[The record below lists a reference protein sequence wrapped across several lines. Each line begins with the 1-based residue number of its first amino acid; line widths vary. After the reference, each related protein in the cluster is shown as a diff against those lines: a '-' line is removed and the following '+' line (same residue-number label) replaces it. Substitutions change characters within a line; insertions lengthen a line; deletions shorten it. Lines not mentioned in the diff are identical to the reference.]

1 MADKMAKLLSELK
14 RRKVINTI
22 FLYIVVSWV
31 VLQVI
36 SIIFPIVGDEEQY
49 FYVFLSLFIL
59 GFPIIVLISW
69 FYQMTPRGFVRV
81 TPFVER
87 RHLDNIAPSLDR
99 RLNLKKR
106 DSEGLLARSGWYI
119 NAETGPVEG
128 LEFPIN
134 GTTLLG
140 RAIECDITLQR
151 SYISR
156 EHAKLALL
164 KGALTIEDMGSSN
177 GTHVNGVAIEGETT
191 LQHGDEISFKDV
203 IFRVREDRSEFKDEA
218 MMNQTMVVSSTK

>member
-1 MADKMAKLLSELK
+1 MANKMAKLLSELK

-22 FLYIVVSWV
+22 VLYIVVSWV

-36 SIIFPIVGDEEQY
+36 SIVFPIVGDEEQY

-59 GFPIIVLISW
+59 GFPIVVLISW
-69 FYQMTPRGFVRV
+69 FYQVTPRGFVRA

-87 RHLDNIAPSLDR
+87 RRLDNIAPHLDR
-99 RLNLKKR
+99 RLSLKKR
-106 DSEGLLARSGWYI
+106 DNKGLLAGSGWFI
-119 NAETGPVEG
+119 NAEMGPVEG
-128 LEFPIN
+128 LEYPIN
-134 GTTLLG
+134 STTVVG

-156 EHAKLALL
+156 EQAKLALAE
-164 KGALTIEDMGSSN
+164 GGLTIEDMGSSN
-177 GTHVNGVAIEGETT
+177 GTYVNGVAIEGEKT